1 MWVLVKVL
9 RKCER
14 RVQDMRSLMHSNL
27 LGGRGTFWNGHRERS
42 DAPVRNV
49 QAHAGQQR
57 TDPVLRTDA
66 QLSSHLRCPNILFLT
81 R

>member
-1 MWVLVKVL
+1 M
-9 RKCER
+9 RR
-14 RVQDMRSLMHSNL
+14 RVQDMASFMRSHL
-27 LGGRGTFWNGHRERS
+27 LGSHGAMQGSHRNRS